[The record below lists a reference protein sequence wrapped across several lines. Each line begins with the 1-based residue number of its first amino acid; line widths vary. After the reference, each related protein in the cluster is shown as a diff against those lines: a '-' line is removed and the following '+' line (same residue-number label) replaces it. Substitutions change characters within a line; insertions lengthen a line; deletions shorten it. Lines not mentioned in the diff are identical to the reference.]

1 MPETRSDNIEI
12 DAQEILDH
20 WALKDNVAGTELA
33 KLARDLGVDWT
44 DAETFEDIFKVE
56 RMRYFPGTLDQ
67 AKRVLSDWAIAR
79 EHSMFDR
86 LAFDTPE
93 HREAKAIAWTYVTA
107 SDGTQINVTSR
118 EGSSPDMITAT
129 VLALTGSIRQLGE
142 LGFVTQKSRK

>member
-1 MPETRSDNIEI
+1 MPETRSDNIEV

-20 WALKDNVAGTELA
+20 WALQDEARAELGKA
-33 KLARDLGVDWT
+33 ARDLHVDLRNG
-44 DAETFEDIFKVE
+44 DTFEEVFNVE
-56 RMRYFPGTLDQ
+56 RLHHFPGTLDQ

-79 EHSMFDR
+79 EHAMFDR

-93 HREAKAIAWTYVTA
+93 HQEARAIAWTYVIA
-107 SDGTQINVTSR
+107 PDGTQINVTSR

-142 LGFVTQKSRK
+142 LGFVTQKNRK